1 MSLNIQQQ
9 DYNIMSQPYINKY
22 MKLNILNFD
31 MNVVDEISGNLVS
44 CDVSVNADSDL
55 RRSCSVSLIVVDSSF
70 DVGSGNRIWL
80 DKFIQPFVGYE
91 NIYTGE
97 IQWYNQGIYLINA
110 PSYSYDATN
119 NTLSFSGLDLMSK
132 LTGLRNGA
140 LPGVPTVVPQGSS
153 VREAIIA
160 AIKLAGFNKYVVDEC
175 TNVDGNVQSV
185 PYDIQ
190 VDQGGYIFDIIKQLR
205 DILPNYQVYFDVD
218 GVFHYDQ
225 IPSGDN
231 DPVLIDDN
239 LWDNVLVAESVSTDF
254 EKVKNYIEVYG
265 KSHAIANYSSNTT
278 VSGTQIRLTLSG
290 YTETAGNMIGF
301 TLPNNIVGNIKIKVN
316 SLTARNLVDSNGVF
330 ITSLDKDVYYVA
342 VLRANNTYEFL
353 GHQQAQA
360 IVQDDNPDSPFYVNG
375 TTGIIREV
383 LYGGDYDNIM
393 SDDLALQRAK
403 LELYWKC
410 RLNDG
415 ISLSC
420 IPIPWIDVNILVS
433 HAPKN
438 STKQKKYMVKSF
450 NASYGDNTTMTIN
463 AISYYAY
470 YSPAPKP
477 EPEPIPI
484 NYIQST
490 GTQYIDSGVVETADT
505 AIDCSFD
512 IVSPA
517 SAYVFGS
524 KQNSQN
530 KAYNAFFNDNAF
542 EYNYV
547 DIINDSS
554 ISLRSVTISQNVTG
568 TKNKIVITDSN
579 LGAVEYE
586 KSIGTPQ
593 NETIL
598 ICAIR
603 KNDGSIR
610 PYGGRLKIKYFKI
623 KQKGELV
630 RDFVPRKNP
639 SGEVGLYD
647 NITKQFY
654 GNAGSGAF
662 ISGEEEVTN

>member
-1 MSLNIQQQ
+1 
-9 DYNIMSQPYINKY
+9 

-55 RRSCSVSLIVVDSSF
+55 RRSCSVSLIVVDATLE
-70 DVGSGNRIWL
+70 VMESGRIWI
-80 DKFIQPFVGYE
+80 DKFIQPLVGYE

-119 NTLSFSGLDLMSK
+119 NMLSFSGLDLMSK

-265 KSHAIANYSSNTT
+265 KSHAITNYSSNTT
-278 VSGTQIRLTLSG
+278 VSGTQIRLSLSG

-301 TLPNNIVGNIKIKVN
+301 TLPNNIVGNITIKVN
-316 SLTARNLVDSNGVF
+316 SLTARNLVDANGAF
-330 ITSLDKDVYYVA
+330 ITSLNKDVYYVA

-438 STKQKKYMVKSF
+438 SSKQKKYMVKSF

-477 EPEPIPI
+477 EPILPEGYTQL

-490 GTQYIDSGVVETADT
+490 GTQYIDTGVVPSTALIT
-505 AIDCSFD
+505 EITFACESNGIAENAI
-512 IVSPA
+512 
-517 SAYVFGS
+517 FGS
-524 KQNSQN
+524 AWSVSGYFFMVYSEINGFRWHSCGGYADAVVSDVTAKH
-530 KAYNAFFNDNAF
+530 NAICQKGKLTLD
-542 EYNYV
+542 
-547 DIINDSS
+547 
-554 ISLRSVTISQNVTG
+554 G
-568 TKNKIVITDSN
+568 
-579 LGAVEYE
+579 VEYTL
-586 KSIGTPQ
+586 SASGSDSTNAVRLFGVTS
-593 NETIL
+593 NEGYTRAANGIYKL
-598 ICAIR
+598 YRC
-603 KNDGSIR
+603 KMHNGNTV
-610 PYGGRLKIKYFKI
+610 Y
-623 KQKGELV
+623 
-630 RDFVPRKNP
+630 RDFIPCKNP
-639 SGEVGLYD
+639 SGTVGLYD
-647 NITKQFY
+647 LISGEFY
-654 GNAGSGAF
+654 SNAGSGAF
-662 ISGEEEVTN
+662 IPGEEVTN

>member
-1 MSLNIQQQ
+1 MPLNIQQQ

-55 RRSCSVSLIVVDSSF
+55 RRSCSVSLVVVDATLE
-70 DVGSGNRIWL
+70 VTESGRIWI
-80 DKFIQPFVGYE
+80 DKFIQPYVGYE

-140 LPGVPTVVPQGSS
+140 LPGVPTVVPQGSN
-153 VREAIIA
+153 VREAIVA
-160 AIKLAGFNKYVVDEC
+160 AIKLAGFTKYVVDEC
-175 TNVDGNVQSV
+175 TNVDGTVQSV

-190 VDQGGYIFDIIKQLR
+190 VDQGGYIYDIIKQLR

-231 DPVLIDDN
+231 DPIMIDDN

-265 KSHAIANYSSNTT
+265 KSHAITNYSSSTT
-278 VSGTQIRLTLSG
+278 TSGTQVKLTLSG
-290 YTETAGNMIGF
+290 YSEKAGNMIGF
-301 TLPNNIVGNIKIKVN
+301 TLPNNIVGNITIKVN
-316 SLTARNLVDSNGVF
+316 SLTARNLVDANGAF

-342 VLRANNTYEFL
+342 VFRANNTYEFL

-360 IVQDDNPDSPFYVNG
+360 IVQDDNPNSPFYVNG

-420 IPIPWIDVNILVS
+420 IPIPWLDVNILIS
-433 HAPKN
+433 HAPRQ
-438 STKQKKYMVKSF
+438 SAQQKQYMIKSF
-450 NASYGDNTTMTIN
+450 SASYGDVAAMSIS
-463 AISYYAY
+463 AITYYPY
-470 YSPAPKP
+470 YEGGGGGDVSNLPDGYTELKF
-477 EPEPIPI
+477 
-484 NYIQST
+484 IQST
-490 GTQYIDSGVVETADT
+490 GTQCIDTGFKPNQNSRVIADVMILGT
-505 AIDCSFD
+505 SA
-512 IVSPA
+512 
-517 SAYVFGS
+517 AYVYGCRGGNSEGYNNRFGVL
-524 KQNSQN
+524 
-530 KAYNAFFNDNAF
+530 YNG
-542 EYNYV
+542 
-547 DIINDSS
+547 SL
-554 ISLRSVTISQNVTG
+554 LRSDYGTGNGKIFPSSVTVNELYVIDQNRNICTIDNTTVTNTEATFTSLYSMLLFGCKEGG
-568 TKNKIVITDSN
+568 TNTLFSSLILRSCKIYDNDT
-579 LGAVEYE
+579 
-586 KSIGTPQ
+586 
-593 NETIL
+593 L
-598 ICAIR
+598 I
-603 KNDGSIR
+603 
-610 PYGGRLKIKYFKI
+610 
-623 KQKGELV
+623 
-630 RDFVPRKNP
+630 RDYVPCKNP
-639 SGEVGLYD
+639 SNEVGLYD
-647 NITKQFY
+647 LVTKEFY
-654 GNAGSGAF
+654 GNAGTGAF
-662 ISGEEEVTN
+662 ISD

>member
-1 MSLNIQQQ
+1 MPLNIQQQ

-55 RRSCSVSLIVVDSSF
+55 RRSCSVSLIVVDATLEIME
-70 DVGSGNRIWL
+70 SGRIWI
-80 DKFIQPFVGYE
+80 DKFIQPLVGYE

-140 LPGVPTVVPQGSS
+140 LPGVPTVVPQGSN

-160 AIKLAGFNKYVVDEC
+160 AIKLAGFTKYVVDEC
-175 TNVDGNVQSV
+175 INVDGNVQSV

-239 LWDNVLVAESVSTDF
+239 LWDDIVVAESVSTDF

-265 KSHAIANYSSNTT
+265 KSHAITNYSSNTT
-278 VSGTQIRLTLSG
+278 VSGTQIRLSLSG
-290 YTETAGNMIGF
+290 YTETAGNLIGF
-301 TLPNNIVGNIKIKVN
+301 TLPNNIVGNITIKVN
-316 SLTARNLVDSNGVF
+316 SLTARNLVDANGAF

-342 VLRANNTYEFL
+342 VFRANNTYEFL

-360 IVQDDNPDSPFYVNG
+360 IVQDDNPNSPFYVNG

-420 IPIPWIDVNILVS
+420 IPIPWLDVNILIS
-433 HAPKN
+433 HAPRQ
-438 STKQKKYMVKSF
+438 SAQQKQYMIKSF
-450 NASYGDNTTMTIN
+450 SASYGDVAAMNIN
-463 AISYYAY
+463 AITYYPY
-470 YSPAPKP
+470 Y
-477 EPEPIPI
+477 
-484 NYIQST
+484 
-490 GTQYIDSGVVETADT
+490 GT
-505 AIDCSFD
+505 
-512 IVSPA
+512 
-517 SAYVFGS
+517 
-524 KQNSQN
+524 
-530 KAYNAFFNDNAF
+530 
-542 EYNYV
+542 
-547 DIINDSS
+547 
-554 ISLRSVTISQNVTG
+554 
-568 TKNKIVITDSN
+568 
-579 LGAVEYE
+579 
-586 KSIGTPQ
+586 
-593 NETIL
+593 
-598 ICAIR
+598 
-603 KNDGSIR
+603 
-610 PYGGRLKIKYFKI
+610 
-623 KQKGELV
+623 
-630 RDFVPRKNP
+630 
-639 SGEVGLYD
+639 
-647 NITKQFY
+647 
-654 GNAGSGAF
+654 
-662 ISGEEEVTN
+662 

>member
-1 MSLNIQQQ
+1 MPLNIQQQ

-31 MNVVDEISGNLVS
+31 MNIVDEISGNLVS

-265 KSHAIANYSSNTT
+265 KSHAITNYSSNTT

-301 TLPNNIVGNIKIKVN
+301 TLPNNIVGNITIKVN
-316 SLTARNLVDSNGVF
+316 SLTARNLVDSNGAF

-342 VLRANNTYEFL
+342 VFRANNTYEFL

-360 IVQDDNPDSPFYVNG
+360 IVQDDNPNSPFYING

-420 IPIPWIDVNILVS
+420 IPIPWLDVNILIS
-433 HAPKN
+433 HAPRQ
-438 STKQKKYMVKSF
+438 SAQQKQYMIKSF
-450 NASYGDNTTMTIN
+450 SASYGDVAAMNIS
-463 AISYYAY
+463 AITYYPY
-470 YSPAPKP
+470 YSPTPKP
-477 EPEPIPI
+477 EPMLPEGYTQL

-490 GTQYIDSGVVETADT
+490 GTQYIDTGVVPEINAKIT
-505 AIDCSFD
+505 IDFD
-512 IVSPA
+512 VVSAGDDDVICGVISPNVCVGYS
-517 SAYVFGS
+517 SARIFGS
-524 KQNSQN
+524 FKNGTGSSADVN
-530 KAYNAFFNDNAF
+530 TTVVGSHSAEVSNGTFVLDGTSHAFLAVSSYSTTRSIFLFAGSYSDAPDGAYGKVKAKVFSCKLYD
-542 EYNYV
+542 
-547 DIINDSS
+547 
-554 ISLRSVTISQNVTG
+554 
-568 TKNKIVITDSN
+568 
-579 LGAVEYE
+579 GAV
-586 KSIGTPQ
+586 
-593 NETIL
+593 
-598 ICAIR
+598 A
-603 KNDGSIR
+603 
-610 PYGGRLKIKYFKI
+610 
-623 KQKGELV
+623 V
-630 RDFVPRKNP
+630 RNYIPCKNP
-639 SGEVGLYD
+639 SNEIGLYD
-647 NITKQFY
+647 LATKEFY
-654 GNAGSGAF
+654 GNAGTGAF
-662 ISGEEEVTN
+662 IGG

>member
-1 MSLNIQQQ
+1 MPLNIQQQ

-70 DVGSGNRIWL
+70 DVQTGGRIWI
-80 DKFIQPFVGYE
+80 DKFIQPLVGYE

-119 NTLSFSGLDLMSK
+119 NKLSFSGLDLMSK

-231 DPVLIDDN
+231 DPVLIDDD

-265 KSHAIANYSSNTT
+265 KSHAITNYSSNTT

-290 YTETAGNMIGF
+290 YTETAGNLIGF
-301 TLPNNIVGNIKIKVN
+301 TLPNNIVGNITIKVN
-316 SLTARNLVDSNGVF
+316 SLTARNLVDANGAF

-342 VLRANNTYEFL
+342 VFRANNTYEFL

-360 IVQDDNPDSPFYVNG
+360 IVQDDNPNSPFYING

-420 IPIPWIDVNILVS
+420 IPIPWLDVNILIS
-433 HAPKN
+433 HAPRQ
-438 STKQKKYMVKSF
+438 SAQQKQYMIKSF
-450 NASYGDNTTMTIN
+450 SASYGDVAAMNIN
-463 AISYYAY
+463 AITYYPY
-470 YSPAPKP
+470 Y
-477 EPEPIPI
+477 
-484 NYIQST
+484 
-490 GTQYIDSGVVETADT
+490 GT
-505 AIDCSFD
+505 
-512 IVSPA
+512 
-517 SAYVFGS
+517 
-524 KQNSQN
+524 
-530 KAYNAFFNDNAF
+530 
-542 EYNYV
+542 
-547 DIINDSS
+547 
-554 ISLRSVTISQNVTG
+554 
-568 TKNKIVITDSN
+568 
-579 LGAVEYE
+579 
-586 KSIGTPQ
+586 
-593 NETIL
+593 
-598 ICAIR
+598 
-603 KNDGSIR
+603 
-610 PYGGRLKIKYFKI
+610 
-623 KQKGELV
+623 
-630 RDFVPRKNP
+630 
-639 SGEVGLYD
+639 
-647 NITKQFY
+647 
-654 GNAGSGAF
+654 
-662 ISGEEEVTN
+662 

>member
-1 MSLNIQQQ
+1 MPLNIQQQ

-80 DKFIQPFVGYE
+80 DKFIQPLVGYE

-265 KSHAIANYSSNTT
+265 KSHAITNYSSNTT
-278 VSGTQIRLTLSG
+278 VSGAQIRLTLSG

-301 TLPNNIVGNIKIKVN
+301 TLPNNIVGNITIKVN
-316 SLTARNLVDSNGVF
+316 SLTARNLVDSNGAF

-360 IVQDDNPDSPFYVNG
+360 IVQDDNPDSPFYING

-415 ISLSC
+415 VSLSC
-420 IPIPWIDVNILVS
+420 IPIPWLDVNILIS

-438 STKQKKYMVKSF
+438 STKQNKYMVKSF

-470 YSPAPKP
+470 YNPTPKPPKP
-477 EPEPIPI
+477 EPILPSGYTQLE
-484 NYIQST
+484 YIEST
-490 GTQYIDSGVVETADT
+490 GEQYIDTGVVANTLTSVAMNFEWLGTNTAWMT
-505 AIDCSFD
+505 
-512 IVSPA
+512 
-517 SAYVFGS
+517 VFGS
-524 KQNSQN
+524 YDNGNYFSLWHQNTSDF
-530 KAYNAFFNDNAF
+530 KAYMGTS
-542 EYNYV
+542 NYA
-547 DIINDSS
+547 
-554 ISLRSVTISQNVTG
+554 
-568 TKNKIVITDSN
+568 ITDS
-579 LGAVEYE
+579 
-586 KSIGTPQ
+586 S
-593 NETIL
+593 
-598 ICAIR
+598 
-603 KNDGSIR
+603 KNIS
-610 PYGGRLKIKYFKI
+610 LELSATKFKI
-623 KQKGELV
+623 NSTERTFSTTIAASSNLYLFHISNGQDSYPKGVMRLSSCIIYNGDTPI
-630 RDFVPRKNP
+630 RIFISAKNA
-639 SGEVGLYD
+639 SGTVGLYD
-647 NITKQFY
+647 MVNDTFY
-654 GNAGSGAF
+654 GNSGTGAF
-662 ISGEEEVTN
+662 IAGEEVTN

>member
-1 MSLNIQQQ
+1 MPLNIQQQ

-55 RRSCSVSLIVVDSSF
+55 RRSCSVSLIVVDATLE
-70 DVGSGNRIWL
+70 VTESGRIWI

-239 LWDNVLVAESVSTDF
+239 LWDNVLVAESISTDF

-265 KSHAIANYSSNTT
+265 KSHAITNYSSNTT
-278 VSGTQIRLTLSG
+278 VSGVQIRLTLSG

-301 TLPNNIVGNIKIKVN
+301 TLPNNIVGNITIKVN
-316 SLTARNLVDSNGVF
+316 NLTARNLVDSNGAF

-342 VLRANNTYEFL
+342 VLRANKTYEFL

-420 IPIPWIDVNILVS
+420 IPIPWLDVNSLVS

-450 NASYGDNTTMTIN
+450 NASYGDNTTMTVN

-470 YSPAPKP
+470 YSPTP
-477 EPEPIPI
+477 EPEPVLPEGYIQL

-490 GTQYIDSGVVETADT
+490 GTQYIDTGVVPEINTKITIDFDVVSAGDDDVICGVISPNVCVGYSTAR
-505 AIDCSFD
+505 I
-512 IVSPA
+512 
-517 SAYVFGS
+517 FGS
-524 KQNSQN
+524 FKNGTGSSVDVN
-530 KAYNAFFNDNAF
+530 TTVVGSHSAEVSNGTFVLDGTSHAFSAVSSYSTTRSIFLFAGSYSDAPDGAYGKVKAKVFSCKLYD
-542 EYNYV
+542 
-547 DIINDSS
+547 
-554 ISLRSVTISQNVTG
+554 
-568 TKNKIVITDSN
+568 
-579 LGAVEYE
+579 GAV
-586 KSIGTPQ
+586 
-593 NETIL
+593 
-598 ICAIR
+598 A
-603 KNDGSIR
+603 
-610 PYGGRLKIKYFKI
+610 
-623 KQKGELV
+623 V
-630 RDFVPRKNP
+630 RNYIPCKNP
-639 SGEVGLYD
+639 SNEIGLYD
-647 NITKQFY
+647 LVTKEFY
-654 GNAGSGAF
+654 GNAGTGTF
-662 ISGEEEVTN
+662 IGG